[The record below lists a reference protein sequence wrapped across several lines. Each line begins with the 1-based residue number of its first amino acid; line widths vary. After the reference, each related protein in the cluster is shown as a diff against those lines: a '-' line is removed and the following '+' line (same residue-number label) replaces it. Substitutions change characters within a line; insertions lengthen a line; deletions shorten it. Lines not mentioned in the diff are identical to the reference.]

1 MSFVEGFLTAP
12 SPGMVSAIVLNEHY
26 PSEEAYLEAL
36 AEALRVE
43 YETIVDSGFLLQL
56 DCPDLARERHNTYQ
70 DQPLEDFLGFAG
82 RVIDAINHALRN
94 IPRDRVRMHVCWGNY
109 EGPHD
114 CDVPLEDVIPVM
126 RRAKVGGF
134 VLPFANPRHA
144 HEFRYVKD
152 LLVDDEQTIVAG
164 VIDTTTNFVEHPEVV
179 ADRLERV
186 AAVIGDPQS
195 SNGWNRLRLRIH
207 RGQGTRCRGC
217 RVGQARGAQ
226 RRRQAR
232 VLALVL
238 EWSERRG
245 PAACSRRI
253 QKQQLWEECHV
264 QSVHQRPQVRRRPP
278 PLLCASLALF
288 STAAT
293 AAETWKFYMH
303 QSAPNFATSRGAKL
317 LTEEIEKAT
326 NGELKMQLHLS
337 GTLQISPSDITKAVG
352 ENIVQ
357 LGDDLFNSGNI
368 PLAGIPRLPML
379 VQSYEDFTKA
389 AAVLQPYIEKAFAA
403 KGSTVL
409 AAYSYPMQV
418 VWGKKKLESL
428 EDIKGLKL
436 RVAAPEQGEFVR
448 RFGGTSI
455 TMSAPEVPSAL
466 DRGVVDGIFTAGVG
480 AVLWKDLL
488 KYGFLI
494 VVNVN
499 NSYII
504 ANTEAF
510 NKLSPDLQAK
520 LRKVAADIGR
530 WNQDTMKTEE
540 AASQKTLGDAGYVL
554 TQAKP
559 AEIAKAVETMK
570 PYWDEWAKSRG
581 PEVVEALGKVRAAL
595 GR

>member
-1 MSFVEGFLTAP
+1 MFTQLSKTA
-12 SPGMVSAIVLNEHY
+12 SA
-26 PSEEAYLEAL
+26 
-36 AEALRVE
+36 
-43 YETIVDSGFLLQL
+43 T
-56 DCPDLARERHNTYQ
+56 
-70 DQPLEDFLGFAG
+70 
-82 RVIDAINHALRN
+82 
-94 IPRDRVRMHVCWGNY
+94 
-109 EGPHD
+109 
-114 CDVPLEDVIPVM
+114 
-126 RRAKVGGF
+126 
-134 VLPFANPRHA
+134 
-144 HEFRYVKD
+144 
-152 LLVDDEQTIVAG
+152 
-164 VIDTTTNFVEHPEVV
+164 
-179 ADRLERV
+179 
-186 AAVIGDPQS
+186 AA
-195 SNGWNRLRLRIH
+195 
-207 RGQGTRCRGC
+207 
-217 RVGQARGAQ
+217 
-226 RRRQAR
+226 
-232 VLALVL
+232 
-238 EWSERRG
+238 
-245 PAACSRRI
+245 AA
-253 QKQQLWEECHV
+253 
-264 QSVHQRPQVRRRPP
+264 
-278 PLLCASLALF
+278 LCASLGLF
-288 STAAT
+288 STGAA

-357 LGDDLFNSGNI
+357 FGYDLFNSGNI

-379 VQSYEDFTKA
+379 VQSYEDFTKT

-488 KYGFLI
+488 KYGFLM

-520 LRKVAADIGR
+520 LRTVAADIGR

-540 AASQKTLGDAGYVL
+540 AASQKTLADAGYVL

-559 AEIAKAVETMK
+559 AEVAKAVETMK